1 MSDKGSKKLMTKEDA
16 ARIQRAEALKNDGKV
31 EKGTFP
37 ARAQR
42 AADKNVNEGKV
53 PPREES

>member
-1 MSDKGSKKLMTKEDA
+1 MTKEDA